1 MGRDKWRGDLPRIN
15 VFVTNITAERLWD
28 VDRAIPG
35 QIHISI
41 NLNVIGFEKR
51 SDKAVEAP
59 FIFNVTFNPAI
70 AQITVKGRSRIIGS
84 SLELDEIL
92 RGGSEGK
99 PPPAFIVQAISN
111 GAMAEAIIASK
122 AIGVPPPI
130 PPITIS
136 GSEGKPPEGSSYRY
150 TA

>member
-1 MGRDKWRGDLPRIN
+1 LPRID
-15 VFVTNITAERLWD
+15 VFVTNLAAERLWD
-28 VDRAIPG
+28 IDRAIPG

-59 FIFNVTFNPAI
+59 FIFNVAFNPAI
-70 AQITVKGRSRIIGS
+70 AQITVKGRSRIVGS
-84 SLELDEIL
+84 TPELDEIL
-92 RGGSEGK
+92 KGGSEGR
-99 PPPAFIVQAISN
+99 PPPAFLVQAISN
-111 GAMAEAIIASK
+111 VAMAEAIVASK

-136 GSEGKPPEGSSYRY
+136 GSERKPPEGSSYRY